1 MNGATA
7 MSAYDV
13 AIASRALLNNPELA
27 RMVSKLN
34 YQFTGGDGIVHI
46 LTNHNDKLMTGYEGI
61 TGLKTGY
68 TKKSGRTLAASATRA
83 DKSVIVIII
92 DVAETNQWAA
102 KLLDDGFAYLANAKK
117 NKIDLTKA
125 KNKLPEMRPISTEAE
140 LTILKVPNVD
150 IKNTSAK
157 ASQINSTSSYLTT
170 LNISIFIL
178 LLIFFILYMRIRSVK
193 KHRLRRKAER
203 IRSQEVQ
210 RRKML
215 DVIDLTTE
223 QQSGLISKK

>member
-1 MNGATA
+1 

-117 NKIDLTKA
+117 I
-125 KNKLPEMRPISTEAE
+125 KLI
-140 LTILKVPNVD
+140 
-150 IKNTSAK
+150 
-157 ASQINSTSSYLTT
+157 
-170 LNISIFIL
+170 
-178 LLIFFILYMRIRSVK
+178 
-193 KHRLRRKAER
+193 
-203 IRSQEVQ
+203 
-210 RRKML
+210 
-215 DVIDLTTE
+215 
-223 QQSGLISKK
+223 